1 MAAVSL
7 RQYVS
12 LPLVV
17 LFAANLYPLYGVL
30 ERGWD
35 VFELLFLFWA
45 ENVVIGLFN
54 ILKMLANR
62 PRDPGTNIAKF
73 FFVPFFTFHYGMFT
87 FAHGIFVIALF
98 APKTLNIKVNGLAD
112 YLWHSDVLLAN
123 GVSTAISL
131 LFVSHAVSFYADYIR
146 SGDFERTNLGT
157 WMSEPYGRV
166 VLLHLGLIGGGF
178 LLSALEQPVA
188 GLIVLVFL
196 KIGMDVRSL
205 IQRRKRIEA
214 AHRSPQKNT
223 ALERTD

>member
-1 MAAVSL
+1 MIATL
-7 RQYVS
+7 QRYFS
-12 LPLVV
+12 LPLIV

-62 PRDPGTNIAKF
+62 PRDPGTNIAKL

-87 FAHGIFVIALF
+87 FVHGIFVIALF
-98 APKTLNIKVNGLAD
+98 APKALNLQVNGLAD
-112 YLWHSDVLLAN
+112 YIWHSDALLAN
-123 GVSTAISL
+123 GVSTAIAL
-131 LFVSHAVSFYADYIR
+131 LFISHAVSFYVDYIR
-146 SGDFERTNLGT
+146 SDDFERTDLGT

-166 VLLHLGLIGGGF
+166 VVLHLGLIGGGF
-178 LLSALEQPVA
+178 LLAALEQPTA

-205 IQRRKRIEA
+205 VQRERRIDAARRKPKKSA
-214 AHRSPQKNT
+214 ALNK
-223 ALERTD
+223 AD